1 MHRKIGLLIIIVTI
15 IICGSTRAHAQSLSI
30 RGTVTDSLS
39 GQLLEDATVS
49 LIRCPDGAVLRQRRS
64 GKKDFVFADLAP
76 GAYSL
81 VTTYL
86 GYRTDTLAVNLD
98 PTTTM
103 TRMRIRLHH
112 SASDLMQVIVNA
124 AIPPA
129 IVRNDT
135 IAFNAAAFPTR
146 PNATVEDLLRK
157 LPGIEVDKNGNI
169 TMQGQKVDKIYLD
182 GKEFFLNDPR
192 IASQNLPADIVDQI
206 EAFDSQTERARL
218 TGIRET
224 TGTKSLNIRLKKSR
238 KKGYFGKVYAGTGTS
253 TNPPTSGATGGSGTD
268 LTGSYSAG
276 GTATSLGNSWI
287 FASGNLNNM
296 NNQFTGTDN
305 KNGPGSGG
313 LQTFNNAQLNFRN
326 DKNSKLA
333 VTLNAGMNGAK
344 TVLNQTTQLQTYLTD
359 SSLLQNSYSQTRTRN
374 QSYHGNAFVEYTIDS
389 NNLVN
394 LRSAVTPQTA
404 TSSSMDTVGIST
416 LKTTGG
422 YLSNQG
428 NTENS
433 SHTEGYSLTNAFN
446 FRRRWRLPGHTLLI
460 GLTENHQ
467 YQNQPQ
473 NIFNL
478 VNNFDS
484 TGSLLSQTLTNQ
496 TASQHSST
504 DGYGA
509 ALSYTQPLKPGH
521 ILDFSYRLNQST
533 NHSDR
538 QSYDFDSATGKYDIP
553 DTLTTNHFINDNTI
567 QRFST
572 GLNATDG
579 KFRYQLG
586 ITLQLSNLVDH
597 NLTAD
602 SSIRQRELNWYP
614 RASLI
619 YTPTKGTTI
628 NIAYMATTTPPTI
641 AQLQPLPDLTNPFL
655 VKIGNPGLL
664 EQLMHSVNASYTT
677 FNSRNFQNLQI
688 SVQGNYTEHEITAAT
703 TVLSGGIQQI
713 QYVNVNGVWNVN
725 STVTYGFPL
734 GNQRKGN
741 SSISMHTQYGRNV
754 SLTNG
759 LTDVTTSLGWGG
771 NWKLNFHPVEK
782 LFIDAVAGVN
792 YTGAFYSINT
802 TQNTETWVQNYSL
815 DVSYELPFAITL
827 SSNYNWQITGAQGTL
842 PQKSVALWNAS
853 IFKDFLRDR
862 RAQIRLSAFGILN
875 TPSNYTQS
883 VGINYVQTQQSNLPG
898 RIILL
903 SFIYRFHSFPL
914 ERKKSS

>member
-1 MHRKIGLLIIIVTI
+1 MYRKHLLLIIIVTL
-15 IICGSTRAHAQSLSI
+15 CWAHHAQAQSLSI

-39 GQLLEDATVS
+39 GQPLEDATVS
-49 LIRCPDGAVLRQRRS
+49 LLHLPDGPLRQRRS
-64 GKKDFVFADLAP
+64 GKKEFTFANLAP
-76 GAYSL
+76 GAYRL

-86 GYRTDTLAVNLD
+86 GYKTDTVTVDLD
-98 PTTTM
+98 AASPA
-103 TRMRIRLHH
+103 TRIGIRLHH
-112 SASDLMQVIVNA
+112 FASDLMQVIVNA
-124 AIPPA
+124 TIPPA

-157 LPGIEVDKNGNI
+157 LPGIEIDKNGNI

-224 TGTKSLNIRLKKSR
+224 TGTKSLNIRLKKNR
-238 KKGYFGKVYAGTGTS
+238 KKGYFGKVYAGTGTAS
-253 TNPPTSGATGGSGTD
+253 PGTD

-276 GTATSLGNSWI
+276 GTATSLGSSWI

-305 KNGPGSGG
+305 RNGPGSGG

-326 DKNSKLA
+326 DKNSKLS
-333 VTLNAGMNGAK
+333 VTINAGTNGVK
-344 TVLNQTTQLQTYLTD
+344 TILNQTTQQQTYLTD
-359 SSLLQNSYSQTRTRN
+359 SSLLQNSYSQTRSHS
-374 QSYHGNAFVEYTIDS
+374 QSYHGNAFLEYNIDS
-389 NNLVN
+389 MNLVN
-394 LRSAVTPQTA
+394 LRSTITPQTSG
-404 TSSSMDTVGIST
+404 SSTMDTVGIST

-428 NTENS
+428 NTYNNN
-433 SHTEGYSLTNAFN
+433 TTDGYSLTNFFN
-446 FRRRWRLPGHTLLI
+446 FRRRWHLPGRNLLI
-460 GLTENHQ
+460 GLNESRQ

-484 TGSLLSQTLTNQ
+484 TGSLLSRTLTNQ
-496 TASQHSST
+496 TASQLSAT

-509 ALSYTQPLKPGH
+509 SVSYTEPLKPGH
-521 ILDFSYRLNQST
+521 VLDFSYRINHST
-533 NHSDR
+533 SHSDR
-538 QSYDFDSATGKYDIP
+538 QSYDFDSATGKYDLP

-586 ITLQLSNLVDH
+586 ITLQVSDLDDH

-602 SSIRQRELNWYP
+602 SSIRQHELNWYP

-619 YTPTKGTTI
+619 YAPAKGKTI
-628 NIAYMATTTPPTI
+628 NIVYSAMTTSPTI
-641 AQLQPLPDLTNPFL
+641 QQLQPLPDLTNPFI
-655 VKIGNPGLL
+655 VKIGNPDLL
-664 EQLMHSVNASYTT
+664 QQLTHTINASYIS
-677 FNSRNFQNLQI
+677 FNSRNFQNLQL
-688 SVQGNYTEHEITAAT
+688 SLQGNYTEHEITPAT

-713 QYVNVNGVWNVN
+713 QYVNVNGVWHLN
-725 STVTYGFPL
+725 SNITYGFPL
-734 GNQRKGN
+734 GDQRKGN
-741 SSISMHTQYGRNV
+741 SSISMHTQYGRDV

-759 LTDVTTSLGWGG
+759 AQDVTTSLGWGG

-782 LFIDAVAGVN
+782 FFVEGVAGVN
-792 YTGAFYSINT
+792 YTSAYYSINT
-802 TQNTETWVQNYSL
+802 AQNTQTWVQNYSV
-815 DVSYELPFAITL
+815 DFSYELPGAITVT
-827 SSNYNWQITGAQGTL
+827 SNYNWQITGRQGSL

-853 IFKDFLRDR
+853 IFKDFLHNRSG
-862 RAQIRLSAFGILN
+862 QIRLSAFGILN

-883 VGINYVQTQQSNLPG
+883 VGINYVQTQESNLPG

-914 ERKKSS
+914 EKKKTS